1 VRFLKTLVA
10 AGAIGAVAAAVMSAP
25 AMAEPI
31 NPHTHKQVTPNAW
44 DIVGVG
50 SQSIAYITDQLTYNY
65 DCYGNAKKQ
74 SGKCTTKKD
83 SPANPYIYSWDGV
96 PPSNLND
103 TTSSITAKRGCKKN
117 LRPDGSSAGI
127 TALETNS
134 LGNTS
139 YTYKHKKHTVACVSF
154 ARSSRPRGATDAP
167 AAKGGIAFDT
177 LWADAVSYASTNIK
191 GETTNV
197 PNNLSRAQL
206 IEIFSCSVP
215 AANGDPAN
223 TWGALLGSKAKP
235 GSATQAI
242 DPIAPQAG
250 SGTLSFW
257 METALGL
264 SSTAE
269 PTCGTAAGL
278 SVAQQPEENEGISP
292 VFRIG
297 GVASGKPN
305 PNVIYPYSVGAFV
318 AEKYHSAGC
327 SKHASH
333 KGKNMF
339 GCAETGVLGLNG
351 ISGVAPTV
359 TKKGAKFPVTNPKWV
374 STKFEREL
382 YVVVPYSTDGK
393 TDHMSSSLDK
403 YFGPKGYFC
412 KQTSVIKNYGFES
425 DPHCGSIG

>member
-1 VRFLKTLVA
+1 VRFLKTMVA
-10 AGAIGAVAAAVMSAP
+10 AGAIGAVVAAVMSAP

-31 NPHTHKQVTPNAW
+31 NPHNGKTVTPNAW

-50 SQSIAYITDQLTYNY
+50 SESISYITDQLTYNY
-65 DCYGNAKKQ
+65 DCYGTAKKQ

-83 SPANPYIYSWDGV
+83 SPANPYIYSWDAV

-103 TTSSITAKRGCKKN
+103 TTSIIKPKVGCKKN
-117 LRPDGSSAGI
+117 LRPDGSSDGI
-127 TALETNS
+127 TDLETDG
-134 LGNTS
+134 LGNTH
-139 YTYKHKKHTVACVSF
+139 YTYKGKRHTVPCADY
-154 ARSSRPRGATDAP
+154 ARSSRPRKSTDSP
-167 AAKGGIAFDT
+167 FAKGGIAFDT
-177 LWADAVSYASTNIK
+177 LWADAVTYASTNLK
-191 GETTNV
+191 HESTNV
-197 PNNLSRAQL
+197 PDNLSKADL
-206 IEIFSCSVP
+206 IKICGCHMP
-215 AANGDPAN
+215 AANGFPED
-223 TWGALLGSKAKP
+223 TWGAVVGKSAKDP
-235 GSATQAI
+235 TAKV
-242 DPIAPQAG
+242 DPIVPQQG

-264 SSTAE
+264 STDTE
-269 PTCGTAAGL
+269 PTCGTAANL
-278 SVAQQPEENEGISP
+278 PVASQPEENEGISP

-382 YVVVPYSTDGK
+382 YVVVPYSTDAK
-393 TDHMSSSLDK
+393 TDHMSSSLEK

-412 KQTSVIKNYGFES
+412 KQTSVIKDYGFES